1 MHFTTAQA
9 CLPDAQPDVRTGKP
23 NCSEQQKKHGALHAE
38 MVHTIAPHQALQ
50 DNTDELLELAHSG
63 SSVRAPMKA
72 NLMRNK
78 SAARESHARIGHN
91 EGDEAFSGFKVN
103 LNFTPAPHTDVKCDS
118 HSNEREA
125 LQKEF
130 TAEFDEIMTQLI
142 TLLQQYVPTDIS
154 FLRQH
159 TTLRDEIH
167 KLWKQDAKTDGEDQR
182 LQKELDD
189 LRRQLDMKQSALET
203 KDIELNSLS
212 EQRRKLE
219 AMCSELVHIQQDVHF
234 KNDITQLLK
243 QANTNILLLLE
254 QLQEQN
260 AQIKAALETSVQQ
273 SCRIGELES
282 AKASLESDLRSN
294 QQRRQSE
301 AHANTKLRELTDMV
315 QESHRS
321 LVTTNDYLLKE
332 LEEAKLKHSQEV
344 SQMLKNYQH
353 LKKTHSY
360 LLDTSKHV

>member
-1 MHFTTAQA
+1 
-9 CLPDAQPDVRTGKP
+9 
-23 NCSEQQKKHGALHAE
+23 

-203 KDIELNSLS
+203 KDIELNSL
-212 EQRRKLE
+212 
-219 AMCSELVHIQQDVHF
+219 
-234 KNDITQLLK
+234 
-243 QANTNILLLLE
+243 LLLE